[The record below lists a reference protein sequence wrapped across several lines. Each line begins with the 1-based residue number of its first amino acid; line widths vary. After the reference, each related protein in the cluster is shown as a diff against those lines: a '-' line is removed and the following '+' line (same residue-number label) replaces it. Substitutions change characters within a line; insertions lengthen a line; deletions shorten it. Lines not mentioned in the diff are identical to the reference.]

1 MKFLLFGLLALLC
14 VSQLAAAREVRTYS
28 NDVEYVD
35 RVEVSPHA
43 TELPVAARAAE
54 PSLMEATSS
63 AAAPA
68 AAEERPMQFFMEN
81 EAGAEDVWR
90 ELSSFVESSSSTEA
104 LAQAAAQVEQVDTA
118 VARVMALEIH
128 DAAQQRLDDAEGNM
142 VLALVEAEAEAE
154 VQAEAEAEAEAEA
167 ARKAALSPAELAQE
181 KADAAAEKADRMAEQ
196 KDALEAAK
204 DRKEAKQDKKI
215 LKATVAPAKAKKA
228 KKTVVSIPA
237 DMRGAH
243 SKVVRAQL
251 AATRTVRGALGELNG
266 ILSAKDDAIRSLVHN
281 VTYLTVNMGKLANQ
295 VDSQRAYI
303 RALERQLAA
312 ARQKNLAMHRHVQH
326 SHATAQGIRAQLAAV
341 EQRLDTQDKA
351 TTRLSD
357 YISHKKERR
366 LPKHKDDLEVKR
378 PKGKKSKKRSARR
391 DRFQRRVMRLR
402 PVQGTQTFATGQ
414 VPFPHYRVAQ
424 PTFATAPAAAPRTI
438 ASGYY
443 SRSAAV
449 RAPGVQPLPAPYGN
463 IPTIVVE
470 AADDGQ

>member
-35 RVEVSPHA
+35 RVDVSPHA
-43 TELPVAARAAE
+43 TELPVAVAARE
-54 PSLMEATSS
+54 TSLMEATSS
-63 AAAPA
+63 TTMEQ
-68 AAEERPMQFFMEN
+68 AEERPMQFFMEN
-81 EAGAEDVWR
+81 EPAAEEVWR
-90 ELSSFVESSSSTEA
+90 ELSSFVELEA
-104 LAQAAAQVEQVDTA
+104 VDTE
-118 VARVMALEIH
+118 VARTMALEIH
-128 DAAQQRLDDAEGNM
+128 DAAQAQLDDSEGSM

-154 VQAEAEAEAEAEA
+154 VQAEVEAEAEAE
-167 ARKAALSPAELAQE
+167 RKAALSPAELAQE
-181 KADAAAEKADRMAEQ
+181 QADAAAEKADRLAEQ
-196 KDALEAAK
+196 KDAAEAAA
-204 DRKEAKQDKKI
+204 DRSEAKRDEKI
-215 LKATVAPAKAKKA
+215 LKPAAAKKQ

-243 SKVVRAQL
+243 SQTVRAQL

-266 ILSAKDDAIRSLVHN
+266 ILSAKDDTIRSLVHN

-341 EQRLDTQDKA
+341 EKRLDNQDQA

-357 YISHKKERR
+357 FIARKKERR

-378 PKGKKSKKRSARR
+378 PRKQKKQKKRRSARR

-402 PVQGTQTFATGQ
+402 PVDGTQTFASGQ

-424 PTFATAPAAAPRTI
+424 PTFGSVPAAPRTV

-449 RAPGVQPLPAPYGN
+449 PARGVQPLPAPYGN